1 MNLIL
6 IKPSEI
12 ITSKEGLKVEIRD
25 KTTISHLKNVL
36 KVNEGKT
43 LKVGV
48 VNSVQDY
55 AIVEKV
61 EEGSITLRLSDKFKA
76 NPPLMEKPP
85 IDLVVGI
92 PRPKSLDKLL
102 QYSSSLGVGNID
114 LICSSRV
121 EKSYL
126 ISHKLTRES
135 IEQSVLLGLQQGV
148 DTLMPEV
155 EIFQSLGEYERK
167 FVSKKYALK
176 LIAHPDSLD
185 TLGSLKLNA
194 HAKGPILVAIGPEGG
209 WLDHE
214 LEYYNKLGFVQFKLT
229 DRILRTEV
237 AAVAILSQLTL
248 LLNDATLR
256 NGLAPAVR

>member
-12 ITSKEGLKVEIRD
+12 LSSKEGLRVEIRD

-43 LKVGV
+43 LKIGV
-48 VNSVQDY
+48 VNSLQDY
-55 AIVEKV
+55 ATVEKV
-61 EEGSITLRLSDKFKA
+61 EEGSITLRLSDKFKV
-76 NPPLMEKPP
+76 NPPLIEKSP

-102 QYSSSLGVGNID
+102 Q
-114 LICSSRV
+114 
-121 EKSYL
+121 
-126 ISHKLTRES
+126 LTRES
-135 IEQSVLLGLQQGV
+135 IEQSLLLGLQQGV

-167 FVSKKYALK
+167 FVSKNYALK

-185 TLGSLKLNA
+185 TLGSLKLNT

-214 LEYYNKLGFVQFKLT
+214 LEYYSNLGFVQFKLT

-248 LLNDATLR
+248 LLNDSTLR

>member
-12 ITSKEGLKVEIRD
+12 LSSKEGLRVEIRN
-25 KTTISHLKNVL
+25 KIKISHLKNVL
-36 KVNEGKT
+36 KVKEGKI

-48 VNSVQDY
+48 VNSVQDH
-55 AIVEKV
+55 ATVEKV

-76 NPPLMEKPP
+76 NPPLAEKPP

-102 QYSSSLGVGNID
+102 Q
-114 LICSSRV
+114 
-121 EKSYL
+121 
-126 ISHKLTRES
+126 LTRERM
-135 IEQSVLLGLQQGV
+135 EQSLLLGLEQGV

-155 EIFQSLGEYERK
+155 EVFQSLGEYERK
-167 FVSKKYALK
+167 FASRSYALK
-176 LIAHPDSLD
+176 LIAHPDALD

-214 LEYYNKLGFVQFKLT
+214 LEYYARLGFVQFKLT

-256 NGLAPAVR
+256 NGLAAAVR